1 MLRLEPP
8 IYTAETCP
16 SKCADAHMH
25 TSGIARQNTAEQMDN
40 LHGMPPEGASPPT
53 GDGDEAPGFQLD
65 LDHGT
70 NVLQHA
76 GGGMLLPEL
85 PPLPQEPNR
94 QQAGDWPC

>member
-1 MLRLEPP
+1 MLRLGPP

-16 SKCADAHMH
+16 SMRADSHLH
-25 TSGIARQNTAEQMDN
+25 TLGIATQNTVEQMDN

-53 GDGDEAPGFQLD
+53 GDGDEAPGFQPD

-70 NVLQHA
+70 DVLQDA